1 MKLQTIACAVAIATG
16 GFFFS
21 HAINE
26 AIAAN
31 NTAVV
36 ANSIVPTQEQAL
48 VSRQL
53 ATLVDRQHY
62 LNQRL
67 DAATSQRIF
76 DFYIDSL
83 DPDHTLFLAKEVEQ
97 YRKQYAATFGAS
109 LKAGNLAGPYQIH
122 AQYRE
127 RLKQFYHFM
136 LAELKKPQNLK
147 QPNVTIETDREK
159 APFFNTEAE
168 MRKHWQKCW
177 CRSSLT

>member
-1 MKLQTIACAVAIATG
+1 MKLQTIACAVAVATG

-31 NTAVV
+31 NTAAVS
-36 ANSIVPTQEQAL
+36 NTIVPTREQAL

-67 DAATSQRIF
+67 DSNTSNRIF

-83 DPDHTLFLAKEVEQ
+83 DPEHTLFLANEVEQ
-97 YRKQYAATFGAS
+97 YKKKYGANFGAA
-109 LKAGNLAGPYQIH
+109 LKARDLSAPHQIQ
-122 AQYRE
+122 A
-127 RLKQFYHFM
+127 
-136 LAELKKPQNLK
+136 
-147 QPNVTIETDREK
+147 D
-159 APFFNTEAE
+159 
-168 MRKHWQKCW
+168 
-177 CRSSLT
+177 